1 MGGGYGCLSGSNKT
15 KVNSHL
21 TDISMRQERFS
32 AMIGSKLL
40 SNFYLTVELENLYV
54 NFLSRTKNVK
64 FQDHRLKFISRF
76 PALISSIRS
85 LSSV

>member
-54 NFLSRTKNVK
+54 NFLYRTKNVNC
-64 FQDHRLKFISRF
+64 QDHGLNFF
-76 PALISSIRS
+76 PGFQH
-85 LSSV
+85 